1 MSNKYLK
8 KYIESRGYLKRDG
21 KPSVVCNSQQKAD
34 ELFHELGDH
43 LADENLW
50 EDGEAT
56 EKRVQQKETLYID
69 AINELLRNGWKVQGK
84 ALKQTDFFYCFDSTN
99 TYANGFVRFNG
110 YVQFLYSTT
119 KNRAH
124 R

>member
-21 KPSVVCNSQQKAD
+21 KPSVVCNSQQRAD

-56 EKRVQQKETLYID
+56 ESEVEVKETLYID

-84 ALKQTDFFYCFDSTN
+84 LSP
-99 TYANGFVRFNG
+99 
-110 YVQFLYSTT
+110 
-119 KNRAH
+119 
-124 R
+124 